1 MVFKTPVNL
10 SPSELHILLSEL
22 VWWYGN
28 FIYCILLTV
37 CIPVIQT
44 IALGASNTKV
54 MGSIPRERRKKSVF
68 GVLHILNAIY
78 VC

>member
-1 MVFKTPVNL
+1 MGTLFT
-10 SPSELHILLSEL
+10 
-22 VWWYGN
+22 G
-28 FIYCILLTV
+28 ILLTV

-44 IALGASNTKV
+44 IALGANNTKV

-68 GVLHILNAIY
+68 GVLDILNAIY